1 MQTNVQSKGTETRT
15 TPERASNTPDNVAI
29 KPQRM
34 GFEFGN
40 DVPAYWVDNNYL
52 VSHTMN
58 ALSVLFPEGEQFFVD
73 SVRAFRDRIDDPKL
87 KAEIRGFIGQEA
99 MHSLEHDA
107 MNAHVRDR
115 GMPVEDMEKDLKVI
129 LDLARKLP
137 KRHQLAITCAL
148 EHITAMMADMLLARD
163 DVREDMHETMR
174 PLWVWHA
181 IEETE
186 HKAVA
191 YDVFQQAGGTYA
203 ERAFYLMFS
212 TAALG
217 IVATWYTGRMIAHDR
232 SNFTLRGAAHGLWR
246 MWGKGGAFSSLI
258 PTWMAYFKPGFHPWD
273 HDNSDL
279 IAQFKEQI
287 EAYIAPEYQN
297 GNRRTLQ

>member
-1 MQTNVQSKGTETRT
+1 MLSTK
-15 TPERASNTPDNVAI
+15 TPEKQAVVTHKASNTPDKVAI

-34 GFEFGN
+34 GFEFGES
-40 DVPAYWVDNNYL
+40 VPRYWLDNSYL
-52 VSHTMN
+52 LSHTMN

-73 SVRAFRDRIDDPKL
+73 SVRAFRGQIQDAKL
-87 KAEIRGFIGQEA
+87 KNEVRGFIGQEA

-107 MNAHVRDR
+107 MNRHVRDQ
-115 GMPVEDMEKDLKVI
+115 GMPVEAMEKDLKVL
-129 LDLARKLP
+129 LDAVRLLP

-148 EHITAMMADMLLARD
+148 EHITAMMADMLLERD
-163 DVREDMHETMR
+163 DVREDMDESMR

-203 ERAFYLMFS
+203 ERAVYQVIS
-212 TAALG
+212 TGVLG
-217 IVATWYTGRMIAHDR
+217 VVATWFTGRMMLQDR
-232 SNFTLRGAAHGLWR
+232 KNFSVTDAARGLWR
-246 MWGKGGAFSSLI
+246 MWGANGTFSSLI
-258 PTWMAYFKPGFHPWD
+258 PTWLEYFKPGYHPWD
-273 HDNSDL
+273 KDNSDL
-279 IAQFKEQI
+279 IARFKDEIQQ
-287 EAYIAPEYQN
+287 YIAPEYQN